1 MHQTF
6 RLFVAGYLFLGTA
19 LPWPAS
25 AQPASLP
32 PSHVPPGPP
41 ASMVDVAYAEPT
53 NAVQRPLYERLRKR
67 QVLENLRE
75 FLSPLRLPHRLVITM
90 QSCNR
95 ANAFY
100 SRARV
105 TICYEY
111 IELIHQRAPKAT
123 TPEGVTYEDAVV
135 AGVVSVVLHEVS
147 HAVFDLLQIPIL
159 GREEDAADQLA
170 GFIMVQFGK
179 NVARR
184 TIAGK
189 AHLWDHAGSKRP
201 PRTKRAYADVHGTE
215 YQRFYNILCIA
226 YGHDPENFEDY
237 VKKNIL
243 PAGRARRCRIEYR
256 KIERAFRTLLLPH
269 IDRAAMERVRQ
280 VEWVRPEDG
289 RP

>member
-1 MHQTF
+1 M
-6 RLFVAGYLFLGTA
+6 ALGLA

-25 AQPASLP
+25 AQRGSAP
-32 PSHVPPGPP
+32 PSPFPPGPP
-41 ASMVDVAYAEPT
+41 GSMVDIAYAEPT
-53 NAVQRPLYERLRKR
+53 NAALLPIYERLRKR
-67 QVLENLRE
+67 EVLENLRE
-75 FLSPLRLPHRLVITM
+75 FLSPLQLPRRLIITM

-100 SRARV
+100 ANTRV

-111 IELIHQRAPKAT
+111 IELIQRRAPKAP

-147 HAVFDLLQIPIL
+147 HAVFDLLRIPIL

-184 TIAGK
+184 VIAGK
-189 AHLWDHAGSKRP
+189 AHLWDHAGSKQP
-201 PRTKRAYADVHGTE
+201 PRSKRAYADTHGTE

-226 YGHDPENFEDY
+226 YGQDPENFEDY

-243 PAGRARRCRIEYR
+243 PAGRARRCRVEYR
-256 KIERAFRTLLLPH
+256 KIEHAFRTLLLPH
-269 IDRAAMERVRQ
+269 IDKAAMERIRQ
-280 VEWVRPEDG
+280 VEWVRPDDG

>member
-6 RLFVAGYLFLGTA
+6 RLFATGGLVLGMA

-25 AQPASLP
+25 AQRAPLP
-32 PSHVPPGPP
+32 PSSFPPDSA
-41 ASMVDVAYAEPT
+41 ASMVDIAYAEPA
-53 NAVQRPLYERLRKR
+53 NAAQRPLYERLRRR

-75 FLSPLRLPHRLVITM
+75 FLSPLRLPRRLVVTM

-100 SRARV
+100 SNARV

-111 IELIHQRAPKAT
+111 IELIHQRAPRAT

-135 AGVVSVVLHEVS
+135 AGVVSVVLHETS

-226 YGHDPENFEDY
+226 YGHDPANFEDY
-237 VKKNIL
+237 VQKNIL

-256 KIERAFRTLLLPH
+256 KIERAFRMLLLPH
-269 IDRAAMERVRQ
+269 IDHAVMERVRE

>member
-41 ASMVDVAYAEPT
+41 ASMVDVAYAEPA

-123 TPEGVTYEDAVV
+123 TPEGVTYEDAVI

-147 HAVFDLLQIPIL
+147 HAVFGLLQIPIL

-170 GFIMVQFGK
+170 GFIMVQLGK
-179 NVARR
+179 NVVARGAAVSNIARSSARSARCCFRISIARR
-184 TIAGK
+184 WNASVRSSGCV
-189 AHLWDHAGSKRP
+189 R
-201 PRTKRAYADVHGTE
+201 RT
-215 YQRFYNILCIA
+215 
-226 YGHDPENFEDY
+226 
-237 VKKNIL
+237 
-243 PAGRARRCRIEYR
+243 AGRSESFQRGWNLRWILSAWFQEPGCIS
-256 KIERAFRTLLLPH
+256 
-269 IDRAAMERVRQ
+269 
-280 VEWVRPEDG
+280 
-289 RP
+289 